1 MSATTID
8 DASSHTVSP
17 QKPLAIAVGGFGAIG
32 QAVARRL
39 DQGMPGLRLTAVSA
53 RNRDRA
59 AAIVASFQTPV
70 AVAPLDELASLAD
83 VVVEC
88 APAAVFSLVAEP
100 TLRAGKTLM
109 VISVGALLTHPH
121 LTALAEASGG
131 RIIVPTGALLGL
143 DAVQAAAQGQISLCR
158 MVTRKPPGGL
168 VGAPY
173 LLENGIDVSGL
184 TVPTKIFAGTARDA
198 VRGFPANVNVVAA
211 LSLAG
216 IGPDRTT
223 IEIWAD
229 PALDR
234 NNHTITVESD
244 SANFVMS
251 ISNIPSE
258 ENPKTG
264 KITALSVIATLKKLA
279 STLRIG
285 T

>member
-1 MSATTID
+1 MSAQTTD
-8 DASSHTVSP
+8 RASSLGATAG
-17 QKPLAIAVGGFGAIG
+17 KPLTIAIGGFGAIG
-32 QAVARRL
+32 QTVARRL
-39 DQGMPGLRLTAVSA
+39 DQGMSGLRLTAVSA

-59 AAIVASFQTPV
+59 EAIVAGFQTPV
-70 AVAPLDELASLAD
+70 SVAPLGALADMAD

-88 APAAVFSLVAEP
+88 VPAAAFPLVAEP

-109 VISVGALLTHPH
+109 VISVGALFAHPN

-168 VGAPY
+168 AGAPH

-184 TVPTKIFAGTARDA
+184 TGPLKIFEGTAREA

-234 NNHTITVESD
+234 NNHTIIVESD
-244 SANFVMS
+244 SANFTMS
-251 ISNIPSE
+251 ISNIPSA

-264 KITALSVIATLKKLA
+264 KITALSIIATLKKLA
-279 STLRIG
+279 STVQIG

>member
-1 MSATTID
+1 MFATTPD
-8 DASSHTVSP
+8 DAASPRVSAPRPLTV
-17 QKPLAIAVGGFGAIG
+17 AVGGFGAIG

-39 DQGMPGLRLTAVSA
+39 DQGMPGLRLTAISA
-53 RNRDRA
+53 RNHDRA
-59 AAIVASFQTPV
+59 EAIVAGFQTPV
-70 AVAPLDELASLAD
+70 SVVPLDALAGLAD

-88 APAAVFSLVAEP
+88 VPSAVFSLVAEP
-100 TLRAGKTLM
+100 ALRAGKTLM
-109 VISVGALLTHPH
+109 VISVGALLAHPQ

-168 VGAPY
+168 AGAPY
-173 LLENGIDVSGL
+173 LLENGIDVSAL
-184 TVPTKIFAGTARDA
+184 TAPMKIFEGTAREA

-234 NNHTITVESD
+234 NTHAITVESD
-244 SANFVMS
+244 SANFTMS
-251 ISNIPSE
+251 ISNIPSA

-264 KITALSVIATLKKLA
+264 KITALSIIATLKKLA
-279 STLRIG
+279 SPLRIG